1 MLLIM
6 FHIFRLY
13 YLNCLSWMSDGT
25 REVLPDSSASV
36 LNVCCGFVG
45 NILFHKE
52 GCYTER
58 RSRREFAEQELENP
72 NLALLL
78 ASPRVGVHI
87 CE

>member
-1 MLLIM
+1 
-6 FHIFRLY
+6 
-13 YLNCLSWMSDGT
+13 MSDGT

-72 NLALLL
+72 FLPKTFDSDGQMWNNLWTETT
-78 ASPRVGVHI
+78 SDD
-87 CE
+87 E